1 MKSFLKKK
9 KREVKRGGIKIT
21 RLSTVEHSYRP
32 DLAIINQ
39 VKIFYISYNSVKKK
53 KNKYFVHLLDK
64 IEERGD

>member
-32 DLAIINQ
+32 DLAFINQ
-39 VKIFYISYNSVKKK
+39 VKIFYISYNSV
-53 KNKYFVHLLDK
+53 NQ
-64 IEERGD
+64 

>member
-1 MKSFLKKK
+1 MIVLKKK
-9 KREVKRGGIKIT
+9 KRQVKRGGIKIT

-32 DLAIINQ
+32 DLAFINQ
-39 VKIFYISYNSVKKK
+39 VKIFYISYNSVNQK